1 MIVIWSEKAEN
12 TLKQTADYIL
22 EKFGE
27 NNRNNFIQEV
37 YKIVKL
43 LETNPNLGKI
53 EPLLVDFPEMY
64 RSIVVNFLNKII
76 YRVEDDKILIVAL
89 LDVVRREPMN
99 NVYSI

>member
-27 NNRNNFIQEV
+27 NNRNNFIKEV

-64 RSIVVNFLNKII
+64 RSIVVNYLNKII
-76 YRVEDDKILIVAL
+76 YRVDDSRILIVAL
-89 LDVVRREPMN
+89 WDVRREPMN

>member
-27 NNRNNFIQEV
+27 NNRNNFIKEV

-43 LETNPNLGKI
+43 LETNPNLCKI
-53 EPLLVDFPEMY
+53 ETLLVDFPEY

-89 LDVVRREPMN
+89 WDVRREPMN

>member
-27 NNRNNFIQEV
+27 NNRNNFIKEV

-43 LETNPNLGKI
+43 LEKNPNLGKI

-64 RSIVVNFLNKII
+64 RSIVLNFLNKII

-89 LDVVRREPMN
+89 WDVRREPMN